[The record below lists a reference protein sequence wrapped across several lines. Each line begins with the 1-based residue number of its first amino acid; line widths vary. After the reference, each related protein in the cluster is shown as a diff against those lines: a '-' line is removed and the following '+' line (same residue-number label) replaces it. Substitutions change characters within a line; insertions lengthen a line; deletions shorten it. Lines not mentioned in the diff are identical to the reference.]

1 METGENKSGVVG
13 LTYPMLIR
21 SNYTT
26 WALKMKV
33 FMQAHSVWET
43 IEPKDPKATKVD
55 EKTDKIA
62 MAMIYQGI
70 PEEILL
76 SVAEKKTAKEVWKGI
91 KTMCQGVDRVK
102 KARTQTLKVEFESL
116 SMKDSE
122 SLDDLCMKMNGLVT
136 NIRALGE
143 EIEETYVVKK
153 LLRAVPAKFLLISST
168 IEQFGDLENMTV
180 EEAIGSLKAH
190 EERMKGHN
198 DKNGG
203 GELLLTEDE

>member
-1 METGENKSGVVG
+1 MSKATMMETGKNKSGVVG
-13 LTYPMLIR
+13 LTYPMLTR

-43 IEPKDPKATKVD
+43 IEPKDPKATKVN
-55 EKTDKIA
+55 EKTDKVA

-76 SVAEKKTAKEVWKGI
+76 SVAENETAKEI
-91 KTMCQGVDRVK
+91 
-102 KARTQTLKVEFESL
+102 A
-116 SMKDSE
+116 
-122 SLDDLCMKMNGLVT
+122 
-136 NIRALGE
+136 
-143 EIEETYVVKK
+143 
-153 LLRAVPAKFLLISST
+153 ST

-180 EEAIGSLKAH
+180 EEAVGSLKAH
-190 EERMKGHN
+190 EERMKGQN

-203 GELLLTEDE
+203 GELLLTEDEWLKKEGEERKLLFTRDEWLKRSNKNGAEATSMQRVRGARDKSKVRCYNCSLYDHYAAKYRKPR